1 LIVNLINIH
10 FVCCKNLGFRHLIIK
25 VWSTFLKVV
34 GVGNAHKYFHFH
46 NLTTAEQPAVW
57 RIEHNGESP
66 KMRQLNQSQAVVF
79 Y

>member
-1 LIVNLINIH
+1 
-10 FVCCKNLGFRHLIIK
+10 
-25 VWSTFLKVV
+25 V